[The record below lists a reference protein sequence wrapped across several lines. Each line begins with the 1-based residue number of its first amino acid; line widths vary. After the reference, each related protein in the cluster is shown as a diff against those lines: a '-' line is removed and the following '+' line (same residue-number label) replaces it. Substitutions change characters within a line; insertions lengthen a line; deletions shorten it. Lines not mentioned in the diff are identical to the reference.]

1 MEENADAPYRSRVRQ
16 RQHRPS
22 AANGATGQGI
32 RSSSGQI
39 RQSSSGILE
48 ECASIRT
55 SQRFGDAFW
64 EETPVKKFLASVA
77 IAMSVAVP
85 HAFAEG
91 VVDTSKVNKE
101 LITTANDK
109 KYTIATVVK
118 VDGIAWFDR
127 MRDGVDQ
134 FKADTGNDVWM
145 VGPSQADAAA
155 QVQIVENLIAQGVD
169 AIAIVPFSVEAV
181 EPVLKK
187 ARERGIVVISHE
199 ASNIQNVDYDI
210 EAFDNKA
217 YGANLMK
224 ELGKSMGGKGKYVAT
239 VGSLTSKSQMEWI
252 DGAVE
257 YQKANFPE
265 MSEATGRLETYD
277 DANTDYNK
285 LKEAMTAYP
294 DIKGILGAP
303 MPTSA
308 GAGRLIAEGGLKG
321 KVFFAGTGLVSVA
334 GEYLKNDDIQYIQFW
349 DPAVAGYAMNMLAV
363 AALEKKNDQIKAGLN
378 LGLPGYESLLA
389 PDAAKPNL
397 LYGAGWVGVTKEN
410 MDKYDF

>member
-1 MEENADAPYRSRVRQ
+1 M
-16 RQHRPS
+16 
-22 AANGATGQGI
+22 
-32 RSSSGQI
+32 
-39 RQSSSGILE
+39 
-48 ECASIRT
+48 RT
-55 SQRFGDAFW
+55 SFRLQLSNIVGCWDWNRLRTLQFQR
-64 EETPVKKFLASVA
+64 EELSVNKIFTA
-77 IAMSVAVP
+77 IALAATLSASAV
-85 HAFAEG
+85 FAQSA
-91 VVDTSKVNKE
+91 VDASKVNKE
-101 LITTANDK
+101 LITTASGK

-127 MRDGVDQ
+127 MRDGVEQ
-134 FKADTGNDVWM
+134 FKGDTGNDVWM

-155 QVQIVENLIAQGVD
+155 QVQLVENLIAQGVD

-187 ARERGIVVISHE
+187 ARDRGIVVISHE
-199 ASNIQNVDYDI
+199 ASNIQNVDFDI

-252 DGAVE
+252 DGAVD

-265 MSEATGRLETYD
+265 MSQATERLETYD
-277 DANTDYNK
+277 DANTDYTK

-294 DIKGILGAP
+294 DITGILGAP

-308 GAGRLIAEGGLKG
+308 GAGRLIAEGGLSG
-321 KVFFAGTGLVSVA
+321 KVFFSGTGLVSVA
-334 GEYLKNDDIQYIQFW
+334 GEYIKNDNIQYIQFW

-363 AALEKKNDQIKAGLN
+363 AVLEKKNEQIKAGLN
-378 LGLPGYESLLA
+378 MGLPGYESLLV
-389 PDAAKPNL
+389 PDAAKPHL